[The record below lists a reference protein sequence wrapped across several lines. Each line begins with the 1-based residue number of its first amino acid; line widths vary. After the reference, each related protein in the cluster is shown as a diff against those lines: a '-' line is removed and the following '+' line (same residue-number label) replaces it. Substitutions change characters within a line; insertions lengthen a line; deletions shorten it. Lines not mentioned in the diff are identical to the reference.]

1 MDGSGPGTMSDSFIQ
16 RCEQCGGEL
25 PPGIPPAL
33 CPRCVM
39 SDTPLLRP
47 PSALFGELGGGGA
60 EFPRAFGNYELLRE
74 ISRGGMGVVYLARQ
88 RSLERIVAIKML
100 IFGAHSSPE
109 SIRRFQSEAVLAGG
123 LHHPHIVPIHEVGL
137 QDGQH
142 FIVMDFVDGPNLATR
157 LRAEPM
163 AFREGAECVRKVA
176 GAIHFA
182 HERNV
187 LHRDLKPSN
196 VLLDAGE
203 PRVSDFGL
211 ARRLEGG
218 SMLTVTG
225 QMVGSPGYMPPEQVA
240 TTRGPVSRRS
250 DVYGL
255 GAILYECLT
264 GRAPFQA
271 GTLEEA
277 VNLMLNTEPVAP
289 RLLNPSVPADLETIC
304 LKCLEKEP
312 AQRYA
317 TAREVEEELARFSQG
332 RPLLARPLGRLEKL
346 LRWARRNPTAAL
358 GISFGVL
365 CFLGGFAISIGQ
377 ANRAGREARAARL
390 SLYVADMNLAQEA
403 VGQNN
408 FSYAREKLRAHLPE
422 RGWPDLRGWEWR
434 HLWARCA
441 PDELLSF
448 DAGDAVNALAL
459 SADGTVA
466 VLVRRDGQVRML
478 DFLREQF
485 MTNYSI
491 APRPNSRKSV
501 AASPDGA
508 WLALADGTCVRLA
521 RPGLRDVRE
530 LGAREPG
537 AVFSVAFTPDSGRVL
552 AATSTGLKAWE
563 VSSGE
568 ETAPPVVFTNDC
580 RLIESSPNGR
590 WFALS
595 TPRQLLAWNTG
606 RHQTTVLNHEAGSE
620 QIESLALT
628 DGGALALG
636 DRNGMMS
643 VWTLPVLE
651 RDGGT
656 NLAARWDTGQQGP
669 VFAAAFSPDGRELA
683 LAGSDQL
690 IRLYATS
697 NWQVRA
703 TFPGHDNEV
712 WALAFTH
719 DGGRLVSAGKDRQVK
734 IWNPRQHTPDPAL
747 PGSKLPLGFTP
758 DSRRVLTLANHE
770 NPTVQFW
777 DAATRALVHVM
788 PTNAA
793 FTQLFTQV
801 TPDGRTVL
809 ARTGGNLI
817 RLLDP
822 GSGLGSNLLKLDP
835 TDLQQA
841 LPWACSPD
849 STLVSVITERTNAG
863 RVVLA
868 TEVFHLSTRERIATF
883 PDFTEAIFSPDGRQ
897 LGGWNAANQPVVR
910 SLDGR
915 RARVFP
921 GLPGAI
927 KMVAFSHRPGL
938 VAASSTDGLIFIWD
952 ADTGRLRHQLK
963 GHRNGVAEILF
974 SHDDRTLFSVSSDR
988 TLRLWNVATG
998 QELLALGGDEEL
1010 HELALSPDDT
1020 TLAAAPP
1027 VNLQRPVKL
1036 WHAPPLAE
1044 IDAALARKKTARD

>member
-1 MDGSGPGTMSDSFIQ
+1 MSDSSIQ

-47 PSALFGELGGGGA
+47 ASAAWADLGGP

-88 RSLERIVAIKML
+88 RSLERTVAIKML
-100 IFGAHSSPE
+100 IIGAHSSPE

-137 QDGQH
+137 QEGQH

-163 AFREGAECVRKVA
+163 AFREAAECVRKVA

-218 SMLTVTG
+218 STITMAGRLMGT
-225 QMVGSPGYMPPEQVA
+225 PGYLPPEQA
-240 TTRGPVSRRS
+240 APEQYGPVSRRS

-271 GTLEEA
+271 ETIQEA

-289 RLLNPSVPADLETIC
+289 RLLNPQVPRDLETIC

-312 AQRYA
+312 ARRYE
-317 TAREVEEELARFSQG
+317 TALELEQELARFAQS
-332 RPLLARPLGRLEKL
+332 RPILARPLGRLEKL

-358 GISFGVL
+358 GLSFGAL
-365 CFLGGFAISIGQ
+365 CFLGGFAVSIWQ
-377 ANRAGREARAARL
+377 ADRAGREARAARL

-403 VGQNN
+403 VRQNN
-408 FSYAREKLRAHLPE
+408 FSYARAKLNAHLPE
-422 RGWPDLRGWEWR
+422 PGWPDLRGWEWR
-434 HLWARCA
+434 YLWERCL
-441 PDELLSF
+441 PEELHSF

-459 SADGTVA
+459 SADGTMATVA
-466 VLVRRDGQVRML
+466 RRDGPVRML

-485 MTNYSI
+485 LTNHSI
-491 APRPNSRKSV
+491 TPRPNSRKSV

-521 RPGLRDVRE
+521 RPGLREVHE
-530 LGAREPG
+530 LVARAPG
-537 AVFSVAFTPDSGRVL
+537 EVYSVAFTPDSGRVL
-552 AATSTGLKAWE
+552 AATRAGLKAWE

-568 ETAPPVVFTNDC
+568 ETVPPVVFTNDC
-580 RLIESSPNGR
+580 RLIESSPDGR

-595 TPRQLLAWNTG
+595 TPRRLLAWNTG
-606 RHQTTVLNHEAGSE
+606 RRPTVLDYDAGLD
-620 QIESLALT
+620 QIESLALA

-643 VWTLPVLE
+643 AWSLPALE
-651 RDGGT
+651 RDRGT
-656 NLAARWDTGQQGP
+656 NPAVRWDTGQQGP
-669 VFAAAFSPDGRELA
+669 VFATAFSPDGRQLA

-690 IRLYATS
+690 IRIYATS
-697 NWQVRA
+697 NWQISA

-719 DGGRLVSAGKDRQVK
+719 DGGRLVSGGKDGQVK
-734 IWNPRQHTPDPAL
+734 IWDLRRHTPGPAL
-747 PGSKLPLGFTP
+747 TGSKMPLGFTP
-758 DSRRVLTLANHE
+758 DSRRALTLANSD
-770 NPTVQFW
+770 NPTVQSW
-777 DAATRALVHVM
+777 DTVTHTLVHVM

-809 ARTGGNLI
+809 ARTTGNLI

-822 GSGLGSNLLKLDP
+822 VSGLGSNILKLDR
-835 TDLQQA
+835 TGLIQA
-841 LPWACSPD
+841 RPWACSPD
-849 STLVSVITERTNAG
+849 STLVAVITERTNAG
-863 RVVLA
+863 PIELA
-868 TEVFHLSTRERIATF
+868 TEVFHLGTLERIVTV
-883 PDFTEAIFSPDGRQ
+883 PDFTKAVFSPDGRR
-897 LGGWNAANQPVVR
+897 LGGWNAADQPVVWAF
-910 SLDGR
+910 DTR
-915 RARVFP
+915 RARVFH
-921 GLPGAI
+921 GLTGAI
-927 KMVAFSHRPGL
+927 KMVAFSHRHGL
-938 VAASSTDGLIFIWD
+938 FAASSMDGLIDIWD
-952 ADTGRLRHQLK
+952 ADTGRRRHELK
-963 GHRNGVAEILF
+963 GHRNGAGEILF
-974 SHDDRTLFSVSSDR
+974 SHDDRTLFSASSDR

-998 QELLALGGDEEL
+998 QELLALRDATELRDAQEL

-1020 TLAAAPP
+1020 TLAASPP
-1027 VNLQRPVKL
+1027 ISLQRPVKL

-1044 IDAALARKKTARD
+1044 IDAERAKKKTAHD